1 MNKKKRRLRAILIAL
16 LVPALGFIGTGIVLG
31 MQRAM
36 RYEAPE
42 IEQAGQAVH
51 AVPTPTPKPKPSP
64 GSTAARPAL
73 SETLNLLLIGV
84 DDVNGVDEESRGNAD
99 GIIIATI
106 NPHTRELIFTS
117 FMRDTRVRVQDR
129 GYDKVTNVFHT
140 GGVELLMEVLDQNFG
155 IAPDYYAMF
164 TYLDVVDIVDAVGG
178 VDIDLSME
186 EIYFMEPKIRGVSSE
201 THTNYEDNAISVDE
215 AGLLTLNGV
224 QAAAYCRIRPADGGY
239 DAGRTER
246 TRNVIS
252 QVLTKAFKLPA
263 EEMLQFANVFFE
275 KMRTNIPDDVFLTL
289 AMNASDLRQYTLISD
304 RIPID
309 GSYESGDTGSGYYV
323 TPDYEVNK
331 KHLQDSLYKG
341 IHE

>member
-1 MNKKKRRLRAILIAL
+1 MPENSTLYVEVVACDPPLVYNTGRLTDSIIAQYRNSNKFRMASDASIKALRSKIEYNDVANGDWSSLASL
-16 LVPALGFIGTGIVLG
+16 ARAQKYGLDLASYMEWNEKGDYSGKVDDEGADSEG
-31 MQRAM
+31 MKL
-36 RYEAPE
+36 PE
-42 IEQAGQAVH
+42 VAAG
-51 AVPTPTPKPKPSP
+51 
-64 GSTAARPAL
+64 
-73 SETLNLLLIGV
+73 ETLYIGYGTLP
-84 DDVNGVDEESRGNAD
+84 DVGFTKIAMVLSAD
-99 GIIIATI
+99 KKSV
-106 NPHTRELIFTS
+106 H
-117 FMRDTRVRVQDR
+117 
-129 GYDKVTNVFHT
+129 
-140 GGVELLMEVLDQNFG
+140 G
-155 IAPDYYAMF
+155 IAI
-164 TYLDVVDIVDAVGG
+164 YLKEFADTVGG

-186 EIYFMEPKIRGVSSE
+186 EIYFMESKIRGVTSE

-263 EEMLQFANVFFE
+263 AEMLQFANVFFE

>member
-1 MNKKKRRLRAILIAL
+1 MSKKKRRGRAILITL
-16 LVPALGFIGTGIVLG
+16 LVLILVFIGAVIVLG
-31 MQRAM
+31 MVRAM
-36 RYEAPE
+36 HYEAPV

-51 AVPTPTPKPKPSP
+51 AEPTPTPRPKPSP
-64 GSTAARPAL
+64 SAAAARPAL
-73 SETLNLLLIGV
+73 TETLNLLLIGV
-84 DDVNGVDEESRGNAD
+84 DDVAGTGDEYRGNAD
-99 GIIIATI
+99 GVIIATI

-140 GGVELLMEVLDQNFG
+140 GGAELLTEVLDQNFG
-155 IAPDYYAMF
+155 IRPDYYAMF

-186 EIYFMEPKIRGVSSE
+186 EIYFMEPKIRGVTSE

-224 QAAAYCRIRPADGGY
+224 QAAAYCRIRPAEGGY
-239 DAGRTER
+239 DVGRTER

-252 QVLTKAFKLPA
+252 QVLVKAFQLPA
-263 EEMLQFANVFFE
+263 AEMLQFANVFFE
-275 KMRTNIPDDVFLTL
+275 KIKTDIPDDVFLTL
-289 AMNASDLRQYTLISD
+289 AMNASELRQYSQISD

-309 GSYESGDTGSGYYV
+309 GSYESGNTGSGYYV

-331 KHLQDSLYKG
+331 KHLQDSLYQG